1 MDWRWNW
8 FDTVVVVGG
17 VVEITLQRGT
27 EISVVRL
34 LRALRIIRTVKI
46 VRNQPLFFKLRLM
59 LVALSE
65 TVTSLIWTSVLLVGL
80 IELFSVIFAQAC
92 AHYMDEA
99 EPSDGTL
106 PVLLSFWHFVPMGV
120 LALHT
125 GITGGLNWWAL
136 EEAFLE
142 LSPFCAAIFL
152 V

>member
-1 MDWRWNW
+1 
-8 FDTVVVVGG
+8 
-17 VVEITLQRGT
+17 
-27 EISVVRL
+27 
-34 LRALRIIRTVKI
+34 
-46 VRNQPLFFKLRLM
+46 M

-80 IELFSVIFAQAC
+80 IELFSVIFVQAC

-106 PVLLSFWHFVPMGV
+106 HVLLSFWHFVPMGV